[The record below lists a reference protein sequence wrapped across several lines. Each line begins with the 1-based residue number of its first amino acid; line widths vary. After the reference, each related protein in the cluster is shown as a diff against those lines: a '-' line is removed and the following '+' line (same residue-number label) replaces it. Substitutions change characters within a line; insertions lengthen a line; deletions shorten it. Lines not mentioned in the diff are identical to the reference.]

1 MTKQGS
7 TLALRLPDDV
17 AAELDRLAEET
28 GRSKSYYARQAIT
41 EFLEDRADYLRAVA
55 TLERDRGGPAL
66 RSKRS
71 RESSGWT
78 IEFRPSA
85 RDDLRKLDK
94 SVQRRLIDY
103 LEQRVVASGAP
114 RRSGKALRGDKGEFW
129 SYRVG
134 DYRIIARLE
143 DRRLVIVV
151 VSVGHRRDV
160 YR

>member
-17 AAELDRLAEET
+17 AAELDRLAQAT

-41 EFLEDRADYLRAVA
+41 EFLEDRAEYLRAVA
-55 TLERDRGGPAL
+55 TLERDRGRPNL
-66 RSKRS
+66 TLEEVKR
-71 RESSGWT
+71 ELGLDGW
-78 IEFRPSA
+78 FRPSA
-85 RDDLRKLDK
+85 RDELRKLDK
-94 SVQRRLIDY
+94 SVQRRRIDY
-103 LEQRVVASGAP
+103 LEQRVVASRAP
-114 RRSGKALRGDKGEFW
+114 RRLGKALHGDKGEFW

-134 DYRIIARLE
+134 DYRIIALLE
-143 DRRLVIVV
+143 DRRLVVVV